1 MEEQR
6 RQCEFNK
13 ADGLTIDRVAANMRA
28 AGILMVI
35 YGAGF
40 ILMGL
45 ATEGGAAFGLLLLG
59 GLFFVIGGC
68 TLKLG
73 STFALVTEPE
83 DLGRLWTALV
93 KLHRFYWL
101 QKWLMLLGI
110 VVFAGVFFGTF
121 ILIYILPKL
130 QYYFTR

>member
-45 ATEGGAAFGLLLLG
+45 ATEGGAAFGSLLLG
-59 GLFFVIGGC
+59 CLFLLIGGC

-73 STFALVTEPE
+73 SSFALVTEPE

-93 KLHRFYWL
+93 KLHRIYWL
-101 QKWLMLLGI
+101 QKWLMVLGI
-110 VVFAGVFFGTF
+110 VVWAGVFFGTF
-121 ILIYILPKL
+121 FVVFLLPKL
-130 QYYFTR
+130 HRYSSG